1 MEKNMFNT
9 KSHLLRDFTKERFV
23 GMSCAYSDLSDRIM
37 TAYDGFACK
46 EKNIPVNENTIFPA
60 CSVSK
65 FITALCVM
73 KAYEQNI
80 TDIDMPVNNFLDRW
94 KLRTPDGNESDA
106 SIRSLLCHMA
116 GVIDGEDAFYGLRRD
131 DPAISLTDILDG
143 RTSYNNRPAYSEKT
157 PGTEFEYSDAGYCI
171 LQMLL
176 EDITKKPFEDIA
188 REYFFDPLDLEH
200 TFFASPKNIAYYE
213 KTHAMAVGYDEN
225 GMPVPENYPQI
236 PDLAASG
243 LWITPKELLI
253 VAKEFVNAYNGRSTV
268 LTEKSALEIA
278 KPADKAPW
286 VGLGVFMGGENEII
300 SRGWGENGQSML
312 KINYIT
318 GETAA
323 VMTNQNPGVD
333 QAESGIEGLINR
345 ILSKDS

>member
-1 MEKNMFNT
+1 MEKNMFET
-9 KSHLLRDFTKERFV
+9 KSLLLREFTKERFR
-23 GMSCAYSDLSDRIM
+23 GISCAYSDTSDRIM
-37 TAYDGFACK
+37 TAYDGFADK
-46 EKNIPVNENTIFPA
+46 ENNIPVNENTIFPA

-80 TDIDMPVNNFLDRW
+80 TDIDMPANNFLCRW
-94 KLRTPDGNESDA
+94 KLRTPDGKESDA
-106 SIRSLLCHMA
+106 SIRSLLCHMS

-131 DPAISLTDILDG
+131 DPVISLTDILDG

-176 EDITKKPFEDIA
+176 EDITKKPFEDFA
-188 REYFFDPLDLEH
+188 DEYIFDPLDLESA
-200 TFFASPKNIAYYE
+200 FFASPQNTADHE
-213 KTHAMAVGYDEN
+213 ESQAMAVGYDEKGN
-225 GMPVPENYPQI
+225 PIPGNYPKV

-253 VAKEFVNAYNGRSTV
+253 VAKEFVKAYNGRSTL
-268 LTEKSALEIA
+268 LTEKSAREIA
-278 KPADKAPW
+278 IPADKAPW
-286 VGLGVFMGGENEII
+286 VGMGVFIGGENEII

-333 QAESGIEGLINR
+333 QAESGIEGLVDR
-345 ILSKDS
+345 ILS